1 MNEVWA
7 ADEVWGVDRVWP
19 VNATNITRDD
29 YLLQQRGPKHLPLS
43 VVVPITL
50 VYAAIFLSG
59 VLGNIATCV
68 VIVTNNSLHTPT
80 NYYLFSLAVSDVT
93 LLLLGLLLL
102 HILLQHFQRDAGVKK
117 LLFKLF
123 YVLLILSRSN
133 KF

>member
-19 VNATNITRDD
+19 VNATNITRED

-59 VLGNIATCV
+59 VLGNIATCA

-93 LLLLGLLLL
+93 LLLLGLLLV
-102 HILLQHFQRDAGVKK
+102 HILLQEMLALKSYF
-117 LLFKLF
+117 LNCFMF
-123 YVLLILSRSN
+123 C
-133 KF
+133 

>member
-1 MNEVWA
+1 MWA

-19 VNATNITRDD
+19 VNATNITRED

-59 VLGNIATCV
+59 VLGNIATCA

-93 LLLLGLLLL
+93 LLLLGLLLVN
-102 HILLQHFQRDAGVKK
+102 IFLQHFQRDAGVKK
-117 LLFKLF
+117 LLCKLF
-123 YVLLILSRSN
+123 YVLLIPSRSN
-133 KF
+133 RF

>member
-19 VNATNITRDD
+19 VNTTNITRED

-59 VLGNIATCV
+59 VLGNIATCA

-93 LLLLGLLLL
+93 LLLLGSFTYSYKIFKK
-102 HILLQHFQRDAGVKK
+102 ILALGK
-117 LLFKLF
+117 LRFKWIL
-123 YVLLILSRSN
+123 VLVIFSPSTR
-133 KF
+133 F